1 MIESNRSMIKKIII
15 LKWIFSLTF
24 FNMDIL
30 VTIYIIDVKVSVY
43 ILKILLERSVSQNS
57 LFRS

>member
-1 MIESNRSMIKKIII
+1 MIESNRSIIKKIII

-24 FNMDIL
+24 FNMDML
-30 VTIYIIDVKVSVY
+30 VTIYIIDVKVSVC